1 MNETMR
7 LVKVVGMFTGR
18 FADKD
23 VVFKGKHWLCPE

>member
-18 FADKD
+18 YADED
-23 VVFKGKHWLCPE
+23 VIYKGKH